1 MKSLEAIKNL
11 RDRMFKA
18 GREYR
23 QAIVQNLKEYGG
35 ELEVI
40 NDEWSEDDGYPR
52 GVKVT
57 SIGNNDETF
66 SCVVDKI
73 CYEEGEVINKVGI
86 HVVWYDYNE
95 DVDEW
100 WGLDDLIGE
109 AADYVVS
116 CIQWPEE
123 VENAEQEEEKMM
135 ILCSYDEDEQ
145 EFDEHLI
152 VAIDVLHS
160 PNGKQRIRKKL
171 NERFEY
177 DNMDDDD
184 RKEFRKCVKDLLAGK
199 PGYFGIRY
207 FWEEEEVLQ

>member
-1 MKSLEAIKNL
+1 MKSLATINNL

-18 GREYR
+18 GFAYR
-23 QAIVQNLKEYGG
+23 QAIMQNLKEWGK

-40 NDEWSEDDGYPR
+40 NCDWSEDDGYPR

-73 CYEEGEVINKVGI
+73 RYEDNEIINKASI
-86 HVVWYDYNE
+86 HVVWLDYNE
-95 DVDEW
+95 DIDEW

-123 VENAEQEEEKMM
+123 VENGEPEEEKMM

-152 VAIDVLHS
+152 VSHEVLHS
-160 PNGKQRIRKKL
+160 PNGKQRIRKNL

-184 RKEFRKCVKDLLAGK
+184 RKEFRQCVKNLLAGK
-199 PGYFGIRY
+199 PGYFAIKY
-207 FWEEEEVLQ
+207 FWEEEEVLR